1 MRIFS
6 DADLEEVARC
16 LDDGAVVGIPTDT
29 VYGLAAS
36 LNVPDAVRSL
46 FTVKGRPETVPL
58 PVLADSLSTVEECV
72 GELDS
77 NSRILATAYWP
88 GPLTIIVPGPQVLC
102 ELVGSTAGT
111 LGVRVP
117 NMATIHRLLIRTGP
131 LAVTSANLHGD
142 DPCTTASAVAD
153 LFDSAVIAGVLDGG
167 VCANLPS
174 SVVEVVEGKPQIRRV
189 GTVSLGSM
197 TTTLGL

>member
-72 GELDS
+72 GELES
-77 NSRILATAYWP
+77 NSRTLATAYWP

-102 ELVGSTAGT
+102 E
-111 LGVRVP
+111 
-117 NMATIHRLLIRTGP
+117 
-131 LAVTSANLHGD
+131 
-142 DPCTTASAVAD
+142 
-153 LFDSAVIAGVLDGG
+153 